1 MKNKP
6 LTKFKFENLVFIALV
21 MLYLYGATTRVIEA
35 NNPFGSF
42 SNVITL
48 IGQIIMSYGLKMILA
63 YIRKNPQTV
72 AVEIASL
79 FKEN

>member
-1 MKNKP
+1 MKNKK
-6 LTKFKFENLVFIALV
+6 LTRFKFENVVFLGLVV
-21 MLYLYGATTRVIEA
+21 MYLYSATTRVIEA

-63 YIRKNPQTV
+63 YIRKNPQEV
-72 AVEIASL
+72 SNSIKAL
-79 FKEN
+79 FEDK